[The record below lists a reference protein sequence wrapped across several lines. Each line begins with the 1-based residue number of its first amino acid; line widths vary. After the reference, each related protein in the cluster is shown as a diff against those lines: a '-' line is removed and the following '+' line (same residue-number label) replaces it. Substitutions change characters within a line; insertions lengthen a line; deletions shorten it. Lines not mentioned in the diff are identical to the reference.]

1 MNHSEIPVI
10 VFDYHFM
17 ADEDR
22 EASRNPMLG
31 MRDLKTG
38 NRYMRAVGQKGL
50 GNGTD
55 MDWLIKDMHEELR
68 SWGYAGGVEDRLV
81 FRTDGESSIMAV
93 VNKLAKYHGGDVV
106 PEHSPPGESQA
117 NGAAEE
123 NGKSILGLA
132 VTLLEDVCSQA
143 GEVIEGSLPFV
154 QWVIRWS
161 AMLLSRYSVI
171 DGDKTAYERQTG
183 RKCRLE
189 VIPIGEMVLYKSA
202 KTSQD
207 RKRVIGENWREA
219 IWLGHNRGSSDAL
232 VGTAEG
238 VVRAWSIKR
247 VSESERW
254 NLAMIRAMRG
264 TPSQPDPN
272 QVTTRIPVSITM
284 PVSTPMPA
292 IRLPEEKG
300 RQIYFKEEDFEA
312 YGYTDGCEG
321 CDAKKAGM
329 PLRRHSDE
337 CRARLT
343 A

>member
-189 VIPIGEMVLYKSA
+189 VIPIGEMV
-202 KTSQD
+202 
-207 RKRVIGENWREA
+207 G
-219 IWLGHNRGSSDAL
+219 
-232 VGTAEG
+232 
-238 VVRAWSIKR
+238 
-247 VSESERW
+247 
-254 NLAMIRAMRG
+254 
-264 TPSQPDPN
+264 
-272 QVTTRIPVSITM
+272 
-284 PVSTPMPA
+284 
-292 IRLPEEKG
+292 
-300 RQIYFKEEDFEA
+300 
-312 YGYTDGCEG
+312 
-321 CDAKKAGM
+321 
-329 PLRRHSDE
+329 
-337 CRARLT
+337 
-343 A
+343 

>member
-31 MRDLKTG
+31 MKDMKTG

-50 GNGTD
+50 GNGSD
-55 MDWLIKDMHEELR
+55 MDWLVKDMHEELK

-123 NGKSILGLA
+123 NGKSILVLA

-154 QWVIRWS
+154 QWVIRWA
-161 AMLLSRYSVI
+161 AMVISRYSVI
-171 DGDKTAYERQTG
+171 DGDKT
-183 RKCRLE
+183 CL
-189 VIPIGEMVLYKSA
+189 LY
-202 KTSQD
+202 TS
-207 RKRVIGENWREA
+207 
-219 IWLGHNRGSSDAL
+219 
-232 VGTAEG
+232 
-238 VVRAWSIKR
+238 
-247 VSESERW
+247 
-254 NLAMIRAMRG
+254 
-264 TPSQPDPN
+264 PSPRD
-272 QVTTRIPVSITM
+272 
-284 PVSTPMPA
+284 
-292 IRLPEEKG
+292 
-300 RQIYFKEEDFEA
+300 
-312 YGYTDGCEG
+312 
-321 CDAKKAGM
+321 
-329 PLRRHSDE
+329 
-337 CRARLT
+337 
-343 A
+343 